1 MAFLSEAQL
10 ETALLAQLA
19 LLGYACASEEDI
31 GPDGHSPERESHD
44 EVVLKQRFEEAVA
57 RLNPALPLEARQD
70 AVRRVTQSEL
80 PNLLEENRRI
90 HKLMTEGVDVEY
102 YANDGTLTAGKVALI
117 DYENLE
123 QNDWLAVSQFVVI
136 NGHNNRRPDVVVF
149 VNGLPLGVIELKAP
163 GSAGAHLLG
172 AFNQLQ
178 TYKQQIPALFNTNA
192 LLVTS
197 DGIAARVGS
206 LSADLER
213 FMPWR
218 TTDGKDIAPK
228 GAPELSTLIEGV
240 FEHRRLL
247 DLLRDFTVFGET
259 GLGLA
264 KIIAGY
270 HQFHAVRHA
279 VVSTIR
285 ASNPVQ
291 GVAED
296 PADYGLPSVKAQSPG
311 DKRAG
316 VIWHTQGSGKSLL
329 MAFYAGQLVKHPAM
343 ANPTLVVLTD
353 RNDLDD
359 QLFATFSMCRDL
371 IRQTPVQAES
381 RDDLQKVLSRASGG
395 VIFTT
400 LQKFAPVGA
409 GLVPAF
415 GDDRAPSRGAP
426 TALTTRRNVVVIADE
441 AHRSQYGFKAKVDA
455 KTGEISYGFAK
466 YLRDA
471 LPNASFIG
479 FTGTP
484 IEADDVNTPAVFGNY
499 IDVYDISRA
508 VEDGATV
515 PIYYESRLARIELD
529 DEEKPKIDAE
539 VDDLTEGDEEADQE
553 RFKKK
558 WSTVEALVGSDK
570 RLALVAKDMV
580 AHFEDR
586 VAALDGKAM
595 VVCMSRRIC
604 VKLYDEIVKLR
615 PDWHSTDDN
624 AGAVKIV
631 MTGAASDPSAWQ
643 QHIGNKARRDLLAKR
658 ARDASDPLKLVI
670 VRDMWLTGFD
680 APCMHTM
687 YVDKPMQGHG
697 LMQAIARVNR
707 VFRDKPAGLI
717 VDYIGIA
724 QNLKAALAQ
733 YSKNDQDKT
742 GIDEAR
748 AVAVM
753 LEKYEIVRDMY
764 HGFDYLSAMSG
775 MPQERL
781 GVMAGAIEWI
791 LDMQQKLAANEKT
804 KEGKKDAHRRYQD
817 AVLALSK
824 AFALASASD
833 EARDIREEVGFFQA
847 IRAAL
852 VKSSTGS
859 GVTQQERELAIQQI
873 VSRAVVSTEIV
884 DILTAAGIKSP
895 DISIL
900 SDEFLAEVQQME
912 KKNLALEALRKLIN
926 DGIRSRSKANVVQT
940 RAFSQRLED
949 AVARYHANAITTAE
963 VLQELIHLAKDIRAA
978 RQRGEEQGLSDE
990 EIAFYDALAEN
1001 ESAVQMMG
1009 DDKLKL
1015 IAHELLMSLREN
1027 VSVDWAHRDSARA
1040 RMRVLVKRILRK
1052 YGYPPDLQDAAV
1064 QTVLQQAEA
1073 LSSGWSVS
1081 RVGIV

>member
-1 MAFLSEAQL
+1 MAFLSEAAVEQ
-10 ETALLAQLA
+10 ALLDQLRA
-19 LLGYACASEEDI
+19 LDYSIEREEDI
-31 GPDGHSPERESHD
+31 GPDGHCPERENHD
-44 EVVLKQRFEEAVA
+44 EVVLKKRFEDAIA
-57 RLNPALPLEARQD
+57 RLNPSLPVEARQD
-70 AVRRVTQSEL
+70 AMRRVMQSEL
-80 PNLLEENRRI
+80 PSLLEENRRI

-102 YANDGTLTAGKVALI
+102 YADDGTLTVSKVALI
-117 DYENLE
+117 DFEHPE

-136 NGHNNRRPDVVVF
+136 NGQNNRRPDVVVF

-178 TYKQQIPALFNTNA
+178 TYKKQIPALFNTNA

-218 TTDGKDIAPK
+218 TTDGTDIAPK

-240 FEHRRLL
+240 FEDRRLI
-247 DLLRDFTVFGET
+247 DLLCHFTVFGET

-279 VVSTIR
+279 VNSTVT
-285 ASNPVQ
+285 AS
-291 GVAED
+291 
-296 PADYGLPSVKAQSPG
+296 SPEG
-311 DKRAG
+311 NQRVG

-359 QLFATFSMCRDL
+359 QLFSTFSMCRDL
-371 IRQTPVQAES
+371 IRQTPLQAES
-381 RDDLQKVLSRASGG
+381 REDLQKVLSRASGG

-400 LQKFAPVGA
+400 LQKFGEIAEP
-409 GLVPAF
+409 
-415 GDDRAPSRGAP
+415 
-426 TALTTRRNVVVIADE
+426 LTTRRNVVVIADE
-441 AHRSQYGFKAKVDA
+441 AHRSQYGFKARVDA
-455 KTGEISYGFAK
+455 KTGDISYGFAK
-466 YLRDA
+466 YMRDA

-484 IEADDVNTPAVFGNY
+484 IEADDVNTPAVFGDY

-529 DEEKPKIDAE
+529 EDEKPKIDAE
-539 VDDLTEGDEEADQE
+539 VNELTEEGSEADQE

-570 RLALVAKDMV
+570 RLALVAKEMV
-580 AHFEDR
+580 THFEDR
-586 VAALDGKAM
+586 VSALDGKAM

-615 PDWHSTDDN
+615 PDWHSSDDN

-631 MTGAASDPSAWQ
+631 MTGAASDPQEWQ

-658 ARDASDPLKLVI
+658 ARDPKDSLKLVI

-724 QNLKAALAQ
+724 QNLKSALQQ
-733 YSKNDQDKT
+733 YSKNDQENT
-742 GIDEAR
+742 GVDEAQ
-748 AVAVM
+748 AIAVM
-753 LEKYEIVRDMY
+753 MEKYEVVRDMY
-764 HGFDYLSAMSG
+764 HGYDYVSAMSG
-775 MPQERL
+775 TPQERL
-781 GVMAGAIEWI
+781 AMMAGAIEWI
-791 LDMQQKLAANEKT
+791 LDLQQKLAAKEKT
-804 KEGKKDAHRRYQD
+804 KEGKKNAHRRYQD

-833 EARDIREEVGFFQA
+833 EAREIREEVGFFQA

-884 DILTAAGIKSP
+884 DILAAAGIKSP

-912 KKNLALEALRKLIN
+912 RKNLALEALRKLIN

-940 RAFSQRLED
+940 KAFSERLED

-963 VLQELIHLAKDIRAA
+963 VLQELIQLAKDIRAA
-978 RQRGEEQGLSDE
+978 RQRGEESGLSDE

-1052 YGYPPDLQDAAV
+1052 YGYPPDLQDTAV

-1073 LSSGWSVS
+1073 LSSTWSMPRPGS
-1081 RVGIV
+1081 GGGNG

>member
-1 MAFLSEAQL
+1 MAFLSEAAV
-10 ETALLAQLA
+10 ELA
-19 LLGYACASEEDI
+19 LLEQLRGLGYSIEQEENI
-31 GPDGHSPERESHD
+31 GPDGHRPERDSHD
-44 EVVLKQRFEEAVA
+44 VVVLKKRLEDAVSL
-57 RLNPALPLEARQD
+57 LNPGMPLDVRQD
-70 AVRRVTQSEL
+70 AIRKVMQSEL
-80 PNLLEENRRI
+80 PSMLEENRRI

-102 YANDGTLTAGKVALI
+102 YADDGTLTAGKVSLI
-117 DYENLE
+117 NFERPE
-123 QNDWLAVSQFVVI
+123 HNDWLVVSQFVVI
-136 NGHNNRRPDVVVF
+136 AGQYNRRPDVVVF

-163 GSAGAHLLG
+163 GSGNATLVG

-178 TYKQQIPALFNTNA
+178 TYKKQIPALFNSNA

-197 DGIAARVGS
+197 DGITARVGS

-218 TTDGKDIAPK
+218 TTDGKGVAPK

-240 FEHRRLL
+240 FEQRRLL
-247 DLLRDFTVFGET
+247 DMLCHFTVFGET
-259 GLGLA
+259 GSGLA

-270 HQFHAVRHA
+270 HQFHAVQHA
-279 VVSTIR
+279 VNSTVT
-285 ASNPVQ
+285 AS
-291 GVAED
+291 A
-296 PADYGLPSVKAQSPG
+296 PG
-311 DKRAG
+311 GNQRVG

-359 QLFATFSMCRDL
+359 QLFTTFSMCRDL
-371 IRQTPVQAES
+371 IRQTPVQADS
-381 RDDLQKVLSRASGG
+381 REDLQKLLARASGG

-400 LQKFAPVGA
+400 LQKFGET
-409 GLVPAF
+409 
-415 GDDRAPSRGAP
+415 SQ
-426 TALTTRRNVVVIADE
+426 ALTERRNVVVIADE
-441 AHRSQYGFKAKVDA
+441 AHRSQYGFRAKVDA

-529 DEEKPKIDAE
+529 EDEKPKIDAE
-539 VDDLTEGDEEADQE
+539 VNELTEDDPEVEQE
-553 RFKKK
+553 RFKRK

-570 RLALVAKDMV
+570 RLALVAQDIV
-580 AHFEDR
+580 THFEDR

-615 PDWHSTDDN
+615 PNWHSADDN

-631 MTGAASDPSAWQ
+631 MTGAASDPEDWQ

-658 ARDASDPLKLVI
+658 ARDAKDPLKLVI

-724 QNLKAALAQ
+724 QNLKSALQQ
-733 YSKNDQDKT
+733 YSKNDQENT
-742 GIDEAR
+742 GVDESQAI
-748 AVAVM
+748 AVLM
-753 LEKYEIVRDMY
+753 EKYEVVRDMY
-764 HGFDYLSAMSG
+764 HGFDYASAMG
-775 MPQERL
+775 GTPQERL
-781 GVMAGAIEWI
+781 AMMAGAIEWI
-791 LDMQQKLAANEKT
+791 LDMQQKLAAKEKT
-804 KEGKKDAHRRYQD
+804 KDGKKDAHRRYQD

-824 AFALASASD
+824 AFSLASASD
-833 EARDIREEVGFFQA
+833 EAREIREEVGFFQA

-859 GVTQQERELAIQQI
+859 GVTKQERELAIQQI

-884 DILTAAGIKSP
+884 DILAAAGIKSP

-912 KKNLALEALRKLIN
+912 RKNLALEALRKLIN
-926 DGIRSRSKANVVQT
+926 DGIRSRSKSNVVQT
-940 RAFSQRLED
+940 KAFSERLED

-963 VLQELIHLAKDIRAA
+963 VLQELIDLAKDIRAA
-978 RQRGEEQGLSDE
+978 RQRGEEQGLSED

-1001 ESAVQMMG
+1001 ESAIQMLG

-1015 IAHELLMSLREN
+1015 IAHELLVSLREN

-1073 LSSGWSVS
+1073 LSSTWSVPRS
-1081 RVGIV
+1081 GESK

>member
-1 MAFLSEAQL
+1 MAFLSEAAVEQ
-10 ETALLAQLA
+10 ALLDQLRT
-19 LLGYACASEEDI
+19 LEYTIEREEDI
-31 GPDGHSPERESHD
+31 GPDGHRPERESHD
-44 EVVLKQRFEEAVA
+44 EVVLKKRLEDAVA
-57 RLNPALPLEARQD
+57 RLNPGLPLEARQD
-70 AVRRVTQSEL
+70 AIRKVTQSEL
-80 PNLLEENRRI
+80 PSLLEENRRL

-102 YANDGTLTAGKVALI
+102 YADDGTLTAGKVALI
-117 DYENLE
+117 GFEHPEL
-123 QNDWLAVSQFVVI
+123 NDWLAVSQFVVI
-136 NGHNNRRPDVVVF
+136 NGQKNRRPDMVVF
-149 VNGLPLGVIELKAP
+149 LNGLPLGVIELKAP
-163 GSAGAHLLG
+163 GNAGAHLLG

-178 TYKQQIPALFNTNA
+178 TYKKQIPALFNTNA

-197 DGIAARVGS
+197 DGITARVGS

-218 TTDGKDIAPK
+218 TTDRTDVSPK

-240 FEHRRLL
+240 FERRRLL
-247 DLLRDFTVFGET
+247 DLLCNFTVFGET
-259 GLGLA
+259 GSGLA

-270 HQFHAVRHA
+270 HQFHAVAKA
-279 VVSTIR
+279 VESTVR
-285 ASNPVQ
+285 AAAQWQ
-291 GVAED
+291 GAQED
-296 PADYGLPSVKAQSPG
+296 PADYGLSSVRTQGKG

-359 QLFATFSMCRDL
+359 QLFSTFWMCRDL

-381 RDDLQKVLSRASGG
+381 REDLQKILNRASGG

-400 LQKFAPVGA
+400 LQKFGEIAEP
-409 GLVPAF
+409 F
-415 GDDRAPSRGAP
+415 
-426 TALTTRRNVVVIADE
+426 TTRHNVVVIADE

-466 YLRDA
+466 YMRDA

-529 DEEKPKIDAE
+529 EEEKPKIDAE
-539 VDDLTEGDEEADQE
+539 VNELTEEDSEAEQE

-580 AHFEDR
+580 THLEDR

-595 VVCMSRRIC
+595 AVCMSRRIC
-604 VKLYDEIVKLR
+604 VKLYNEIVKLR
-615 PDWHSTDDN
+615 PDWHSADDN

-631 MTGAASDPSAWQ
+631 MTGVASDPQEWQ

-658 ARDASDPLKLVI
+658 ARDPKDPLKLVI
-670 VRDMWLTGFD
+670 VRNMWLTGFD

-724 QNLKAALAQ
+724 QNLKSALQQ
-733 YSKNDQDKT
+733 YSKNDQENT
-742 GIDEAR
+742 GVDEAQ
-748 AVAVM
+748 AIAVM
-753 LEKYEIVRDMY
+753 IEKYEVVRDMY
-764 HGFDYLSAMSG
+764 YGYDYGSALNG
-775 MPQERL
+775 TPQERL
-781 GVMAGAIEWI
+781 AMMAGAVEWI
-791 LDMQQKLAANEKT
+791 LDLQQQLAAKEKT
-804 KEGKKDAHRRYQD
+804 KESKKNAHRRYQD
-817 AVLALSK
+817 AVLAVTK

-833 EARDIREEVGFFQA
+833 EAHKIREEVGFFQA
-847 IRAAL
+847 IRAVL
-852 VKSSTGS
+852 VKNSTGS
-859 GVTQQERELAIQQI
+859 GVIQQERELAIQQI

-884 DILTAAGIKSP
+884 DILAAAGIKSP

-912 KKNLALEALRKLIN
+912 RKNLALEALRKLIN

-940 RAFSQRLED
+940 KEFSERLED

-963 VLQELIHLAKDIRAA
+963 VLQELIQLAKDIRAA
-978 RQRGEEQGLSDE
+978 RQRGEESGLSDE

-1001 ESAVQMMG
+1001 ESAVQLMG

-1015 IAHELLMSLREN
+1015 IAHELLISLREN
-1027 VSVDWAHRDSARA
+1027 VSVDWAHRYSSRA

-1052 YGYPPDLQDAAV
+1052 YGYPPDLQETAI

-1073 LSSGWSVS
+1073 LSSTWS
-1081 RVGIV
+1081 GLHGKFT

>member
-1 MAFLSEAQL
+1 MAFLSEAAVEQ
-10 ETALLAQLA
+10 ALLDQLRA
-19 LLGYACASEEDI
+19 LDYSIEREEDI
-31 GPDGHSPERESHD
+31 GPDGHRPERESHD
-44 EVVLKQRFEEAVA
+44 EVVLKKRFEDSVA
-57 RLNPALPLEARQD
+57 RLNPSLPLEARQD
-70 AVRRVTQSEL
+70 AIRKVMQSDL
-80 PNLLEENRRI
+80 PSLLEENRRI
-90 HKLMTEGVDVEY
+90 HKLVTEGLDVEY
-102 YANDGTLTAGKVALI
+102 YADDGTLTAGKVALI
-117 DYENLE
+117 DFERPE

-136 NGHNNRRPDVVVF
+136 AGQYNRRPDVVVF
-149 VNGLPLGVIELKAP
+149 VNGLPLGVIELKAS
-163 GSAGAHLLG
+163 GSGNATLVG

-178 TYKQQIPALFNTNA
+178 TYKKQIPALFNANA

-197 DGIAARVGS
+197 DGITARVGS

-218 TTDGKDIAPK
+218 TTDGTDVAPK

-240 FEHRRLL
+240 FEQRRLL
-247 DLLRDFTVFGET
+247 DLLCYFTVFGET
-259 GLGLA
+259 GSGLA

-279 VVSTIR
+279 VNSTVT
-285 ASNPVQ
+285 AS
-291 GVAED
+291 
-296 PADYGLPSVKAQSPG
+296 SPDG
-311 DKRAG
+311 NQRVG

-359 QLFATFSMCRDL
+359 QLFSTFSMCRDL
-371 IRQTPVQAES
+371 IRQTPIQAES

-400 LQKFAPVGA
+400 LQKFGEIAEP
-409 GLVPAF
+409 
-415 GDDRAPSRGAP
+415 
-426 TALTTRRNVVVIADE
+426 LTTRRNVVVIADE

-466 YLRDA
+466 YMRDA

-529 DEEKPKIDAE
+529 EDEKPKIDAE
-539 VDDLTEGDEEADQE
+539 VNELTEDDPEVEQE
-553 RFKKK
+553 RFKRK

-580 AHFEDR
+580 THFEDR

-615 PDWHSTDDN
+615 PDWHSADDN

-631 MTGAASDPSAWQ
+631 MTGAASDPQEWQ

-658 ARDASDPLKLVI
+658 ARDPKDPLKLVI

-717 VDYIGIA
+717 VDYIGVA
-724 QNLKAALAQ
+724 QNLKSALQQ
-733 YSKNDQDKT
+733 YSKNDQENT
-742 GIDEAR
+742 GVDEEQ

-753 LEKYEIVRDMY
+753 MEKYEVVRDMY
-764 HGFDYLSAMSG
+764 HGFDYASAMTG
-775 MPQERL
+775 TPQERL
-781 GVMAGAIEWI
+781 AMMAGAIEWI
-791 LDMQQKLAANEKT
+791 LDLQQKLAAKEKT

-824 AFALASASD
+824 AFSLASASD
-833 EARDIREEVGFFQA
+833 EAREIREEVGFFQA

-884 DILTAAGIKSP
+884 DILAAAGIKSP

-912 KKNLALEALRKLIN
+912 RKNLALEALRKLIN

-940 RAFSQRLED
+940 KAFSERLED

-963 VLQELIHLAKDIRAA
+963 VLQELIQLAKDIRAA
-978 RQRGEEQGLSDE
+978 RLRGEESGLSDE

-1009 DDKLKL
+1009 DDKLRL
-1015 IAHELLMSLREN
+1015 IAHELLVSLREN

-1052 YGYPPDLQDAAV
+1052 YGYPPDLQDVAV

-1073 LSSGWSVS
+1073 LSSSWSVNRS
-1081 RVGIV
+1081 GTGSSNG

>member
-1 MAFLSEAQL
+1 M
-10 ETALLAQLA
+10 
-19 LLGYACASEEDI
+19 
-31 GPDGHSPERESHD
+31 
-44 EVVLKQRFEEAVA
+44 
-57 RLNPALPLEARQD
+57 
-70 AVRRVTQSEL
+70 
-80 PNLLEENRRI
+80 
-90 HKLMTEGVDVEY
+90 
-102 YANDGTLTAGKVALI
+102 
-117 DYENLE
+117 
-123 QNDWLAVSQFVVI
+123 
-136 NGHNNRRPDVVVF
+136 
-149 VNGLPLGVIELKAP
+149 NGLPLGVIELKAP
-163 GSAGAHLLG
+163 GSSGAHLLG

-178 TYKQQIPALFNTNA
+178 TYKQQIPALFSTNA

-197 DGIAARVGS
+197 DGITARVGS

-218 TTDGKDIAPK
+218 TTDGSAVAPK
-228 GAPELSTLIEGV
+228 GAPELATLIEGV

-247 DLLRDFTVFGET
+247 DLLCHFTVFGET
-259 GLGLA
+259 GSGLV

-270 HQFHAVRHA
+270 HQYHAVRHA
-279 VVSTIR
+279 VASTIR
-285 ASNPVQ
+285 ASRSAPSM
-291 GVAED
+291 AEN
-296 PADYGLPSVKAQSPG
+296 PADYGLPSVQTQSPG

-316 VIWHTQGSGKSLL
+316 VIWHTQGSGKSFL
-329 MAFYAGQLVKHPAM
+329 MAFYAGQLVRHPALE
-343 ANPTLVVLTD
+343 NPTLVVLTD
-353 RNDLDD
+353 RNDLDE
-359 QLFATFSMCRDL
+359 QLFDTFSMCRDL
-371 IRQTPVQAES
+371 IRQTPVRADS
-381 RDDLQKVLSRASGG
+381 RDDLQKLLNRASGG

-400 LQKFAPVGA
+400 LQKFGEVAEP
-409 GLVPAF
+409 
-415 GDDRAPSRGAP
+415 
-426 TALTTRRNVVVIADE
+426 LTTRRNVVVMADE
-441 AHRSQYGFKAKVDA
+441 AHRSQYGFKAKVDV
-455 KTGEISYGFAK
+455 KTGEVSYGFAK

-484 IEADDVNTPAVFGNY
+484 IEATDVNTPAVFGNY

-529 DEEKPKIDAE
+529 EKEKPKIDAE
-539 VDDLTEGDEEADQE
+539 VNELTEGDEEADQE
-553 RFKKK
+553 RLKKK

-570 RLALVAKDMV
+570 RLALVARDMV
-580 AHFEDR
+580 THFEDR

-615 PDWHSTDDN
+615 PHWHSTDDN

-631 MTGAASDPSAWQ
+631 MTGAASDPQEWQ

-658 ARDASDPLKLVI
+658 ARDPKDPLKLVI

-724 QNLKAALAQ
+724 QNLKSALQQ
-733 YSKNDQDKT
+733 YSKNDQENT
-742 GIDEAR
+742 GVDEAQ

-764 HGFDYLSAMSG
+764 HGFDYQSALNGS
-775 MPQERL
+775 PQVRL
-781 GVMAGAIEWI
+781 VMMAGAMEWI
-791 LDMQQKLAANEKT
+791 LDLQQKMAEK
-804 KEGKKDAHRRYQD
+804 ESSAENKKQAHRRYAD
-817 AVLALSK
+817 AVLLLSK

-833 EARDIREEVGFFQA
+833 AAREIREEVGFFQA

-859 GVTQQERELAIQQI
+859 GVTQQERAYFQERAIQQI

-884 DILTAAGIKSP
+884 DILAAAGVKTP
-895 DISIL
+895 DISIM

-912 KKNLALEALRKLIN
+912 KKNLALEALRKLLN
-926 DGIRSRSKANVVQT
+926 DGIRSRSKANVVQAK
-940 RAFSQRLED
+940 AFSERLEH

-963 VLQELIHLAKDIRAA
+963 VLQELIQLAKDIRAA
-978 RQRGEEQGLSDE
+978 RQRGEEAGLSDE

-1015 IAHELLMSLREN
+1015 IAHELLVSLREN
-1027 VSVDWAHRDSARA
+1027 VTVDWAHRDSARA

-1073 LSSGWSVS
+1073 LSSTWSV
-1081 RVGIV
+1081 

>member
-1 MAFLSEAQL
+1 MAFLSEAAV
-10 ETALLAQLA
+10 ELA
-19 LLGYACASEEDI
+19 LLEQLGDLGYSIEREEDI
-31 GPDGHSPERESHD
+31 GPDGHRPERDSHD
-44 EVVLKQRFEEAVA
+44 EVVLKKRFEDAVA
-57 RLNPALPLEARQD
+57 RLNPGLPLEARQD
-70 AVRRVTQSEL
+70 AVRRVMQSEL
-80 PNLLEENRRI
+80 PSLLEENRRI
-90 HKLMTEGVDVEY
+90 HKLITEGVDVEY

-117 DYENLE
+117 DFERPE
-123 QNDWLAVSQFVVI
+123 QNDWLTVSQFVVI
-136 NGHNNRRPDVVVF
+136 NGQNNRRPDVVVF

-178 TYKQQIPALFNTNA
+178 TYKQQIPALFHTNA

-218 TTDGKDIAPK
+218 TTDGTDVAPK

-247 DLLRDFTVFGET
+247 DLLCHFTVFGET
-259 GLGLA
+259 GSGLV

-279 VVSTIR
+279 VNSTVT
-285 ASNPVQ
+285 AS
-291 GVAED
+291 
-296 PADYGLPSVKAQSPG
+296 SPEG
-311 DKRAG
+311 NQRVG

-381 RDDLQKVLSRASGG
+381 REHLQALLNRASGG

-400 LQKFAPVGA
+400 LQKFGEIAEP
-409 GLVPAF
+409 
-415 GDDRAPSRGAP
+415 
-426 TALTTRRNVVVIADE
+426 LTTRRNVVVIADE

-466 YLRDA
+466 YMRDA

-529 DEEKPKIDAE
+529 ENEKPKIDAE
-539 VDDLTEGDEEADQE
+539 VEELTEGDEAADQE

-615 PDWHSTDDN
+615 PDWHSADDN

-631 MTGAASDPSAWQ
+631 MTGAASDPQEWQ

-658 ARDASDPLKLVI
+658 ARDPKDPLKLVI

-724 QNLKAALAQ
+724 QNLKSALQQ
-733 YSKNDQDKT
+733 YSKKDQENT
-742 GIDEAR
+742 GVDEAQ
-748 AVAVM
+748 AIAVM
-753 LEKYEIVRDMY
+753 MEKYEVVRDMY
-764 HGFDYLSAMSG
+764 HGFDYHSALSG
-775 MPQERL
+775 TPQERL
-781 GVMAGAIEWI
+781 AMMAEAIEWI
-791 LDMQQKLAANEKT
+791 LDLQQKLAEKEKT
-804 KEGKKDAHRRYQD
+804 KEGKKNAHRRYQD

-833 EARDIREEVGFFQA
+833 EAREIREEVGFFQA

-884 DILTAAGIKSP
+884 DILAAAGIKSP

-912 KKNLALEALRKLIN
+912 KKNLALEALRKLLA

-940 RAFSQRLED
+940 KAFSERLED

-963 VLQELIHLAKDIRAA
+963 VLQELIQLAKDIRAA

-1052 YGYPPDLQDAAV
+1052 YGYPPDLQDTAV

-1081 RVGIV
+1081 RGGTV

>member
-1 MAFLSEAQL
+1 MAFLSESEIEQ
-10 ETALLAQLA
+10 ALLDQLRA
-19 LLGYACASEEDI
+19 LDYSIEREEDI
-31 GPDGHSPERESHD
+31 GPDGHRPERESHD
-44 EVVLKQRFEEAVA
+44 EVLLKNRFEDAVA
-57 RLNPALPLEARQD
+57 RLNPGLPLEARQD
-70 AVRRVTQSEL
+70 AVRCVMQSEL
-80 PNLLEENRRI
+80 PSLLEENRRL
-90 HKLMTEGVDVEY
+90 HKLMVEGVDVEY
-102 YANDGTLTAGKVALI
+102 YADDGTLKAGKVALI
-117 DYENLE
+117 DLEHPE

-136 NGHNNRRPDVVVF
+136 NGQNNRRPDVVVF

-218 TTDGKDIAPK
+218 TIDGTTIASK
-228 GAPELSTLIEGV
+228 GAPELLTLIEGV
-240 FEHRRLL
+240 FAHRRLL

-259 GLGLA
+259 GSGLV

-279 VVSTIR
+279 VASTIR
-285 ASNPVQ
+285 ASGSVQ

-296 PADYGLPSVKAQSPG
+296 PADYSLPSVKTQSQG

-329 MAFYAGQLVKHPAM
+329 MAFYAGLLVKHPAM

-359 QLFATFSMCRDL
+359 QLFSTFSMCRDL

-381 RDDLQKVLSRASGG
+381 REHLQSLLNRASGG

-400 LQKFAPVGA
+400 LQKFGECAEP
-409 GLVPAF
+409 
-415 GDDRAPSRGAP
+415 
-426 TALTTRRNVVVIADE
+426 LTTRRNVVVIADE

-466 YLRDA
+466 YMRDA

-529 DEEKPKIDAE
+529 EVEKSKIDADVNE
-539 VDDLTEGDEEADQE
+539 LTEGDEEADQE
-553 RFKKK
+553 RFKQK

-595 VVCMSRRIC
+595 VVCMSRSIC

-615 PDWHSTDDN
+615 PDWHSADDN

-631 MTGAASDPSAWQ
+631 MTGAASDPQEWQ

-658 ARDASDPLKLVI
+658 ARDPKDPLKLVI

-724 QNLKAALAQ
+724 QNLKSALQQ
-733 YSKNDQDKT
+733 YSKNDQENT
-742 GIDEAR
+742 GVDEAQ
-748 AVAVM
+748 AIAVM
-753 LEKYEIVRDMY
+753 MEKYEVVRDMY
-764 HGFDYLSAMSG
+764 HGYDYASAMG
-775 MPQERL
+775 GTPQERL
-781 GVMAGAIEWI
+781 AMMAGAIEWI
-791 LDMQQKLAANEKT
+791 LDLQQNLAAKEKT
-804 KEGKKDAHRRYQD
+804 KDGKKNAHRRYQD

-833 EARDIREEVGFFQA
+833 EAREIREEVGFFQA

-884 DILTAAGIKSP
+884 DILAASGLKSP

-900 SDEFLAEVQQME
+900 SDEFLAEVQQMD

-940 RAFSQRLED
+940 KAFSERLED

-963 VLQELIHLAKDIRAA
+963 VLQELIQLAKDIRAA

-1001 ESAVQMMG
+1001 ESAIQMMG

-1015 IAHELLMSLREN
+1015 IAHELLVSLREN

-1052 YGYPPDLQDAAV
+1052 YGYPPDLQDTAV

-1073 LSSGWSVS
+1073 LSSGWPVS
-1081 RVGIV
+1081 CRGAV

>member
-1 MAFLSEAQL
+1 MAFLSEAAVEQ
-10 ETALLAQLA
+10 ALLDQLRA
-19 LLGYACASEEDI
+19 LDYSIEREEDI
-31 GPDGHSPERESHD
+31 GPDGHRPERESHD
-44 EVVLKQRFEEAVA
+44 EVVFKKRFEDAVA
-57 RLNPALPLEARQD
+57 RLNPGLPVEARQD
-70 AVRRVTQSEL
+70 AVRRVMQSEL
-80 PNLLEENRRI
+80 PSLLEENRRL

-102 YANDGTLTAGKVALI
+102 YANDGTLTAGKVTLI
-117 DYENLE
+117 DFENPE

-136 NGHNNRRPDVVVF
+136 NGQNNRRPDVVVF

-178 TYKQQIPALFNTNA
+178 TYKQQIPQLFHTNA

-218 TTDGKDIAPK
+218 TTDGTAIAPK

-240 FEHRRLL
+240 FEQRQLL
-247 DLLRDFTVFGET
+247 DLLCYFTVFGET
-259 GLGLA
+259 GSGLA

-279 VVSTIR
+279 VNSTVT
-285 ASNPVQ
+285 ASSPQ
-291 GVAED
+291 GNQRV
-296 PADYGLPSVKAQSPG
+296 
-311 DKRAG
+311 G

-359 QLFATFSMCRDL
+359 QLFSTFSMCRDL

-400 LQKFAPVGA
+400 LQKFGEIAEP
-409 GLVPAF
+409 
-415 GDDRAPSRGAP
+415 
-426 TALTTRRNVVVIADE
+426 LTTRRNVVVIADE

-466 YLRDA
+466 YMRDA

-529 DEEKPKIDAE
+529 EDEKPKIDAE
-539 VDDLTEGDEEADQE
+539 VDELTEEDSETDQE

-570 RLALVAKDMV
+570 RLVLVAKDMV
-580 AHFEDR
+580 SHFEDR

-615 PDWHSTDDN
+615 PDWHSADDS

-631 MTGAASDPSAWQ
+631 MTGAASDPPEWQ

-658 ARDASDPLKLVI
+658 ARDPQDPLKLVI

-687 YVDKPMQGHG
+687 YVDKPMRGHG

-724 QNLKAALAQ
+724 QNLKSALQQ
-733 YSKNDQDKT
+733 YSKNDQEIT
-742 GIDEAR
+742 GVDESQAI
-748 AVAVM
+748 AV
-753 LEKYEIVRDMY
+753 LKEKYEVVRDMY
-764 HGFDYLSAMSG
+764 HGFDYASALQG
-775 MPQERL
+775 TPTERL
-781 GVMAGAIEWI
+781 AMMAGAIEWI
-791 LDMQQKLAANEKT
+791 LALQQQLAAQETT
-804 KEGKKDAHRRYQD
+804 KEGKKNAQRRYQD

-833 EARDIREEVGFFQA
+833 EARRIREEVGFFQA
-847 IRAAL
+847 IREAL
-852 VKSSTGS
+852 SKSATGS
-859 GVTQQERELAIQQI
+859 GVTQQERDLAIQQI

-884 DILTAAGIKSP
+884 DILAAAGIKSP

-900 SDEFLAEVQQME
+900 SDEFLAEVQGME
-912 KKNLALEALRKLIN
+912 KKNLALEALRKLLN
-926 DGIRSRSKANVVQT
+926 DSIRSRSKANVVEA
-940 RAFSQRLED
+940 RAFSERLEA

-963 VLQELIHLAKDIRAA
+963 VLEELVKLAKDIRAA
-978 RQRGEEQGLSDE
+978 RQRGEESGLSDE

-1001 ESAVQMMG
+1001 DSAVEAMG
-1009 DDKLKL
+1009 DEKLRL
-1015 IAHELLMSLREN
+1015 IAHELLTSLREN
-1027 VSVDWAHRDSARA
+1027 ISVDWAHRDSARA

-1073 LSSGWSVS
+1073 LLSGW
-1081 RVGIV
+1081 

>member
-1 MAFLSEAQL
+1 MAFLSEAAV
-10 ETALLAQLA
+10 ELA
-19 LLGYACASEEDI
+19 LLEQLRGLGYSIEQEENI
-31 GPDGHSPERESHD
+31 GPDGHRPERDSHD
-44 EVVLKQRFEEAVA
+44 VVVLKKRLENAVA
-57 RLNPALPLEARQD
+57 LLNPGMPLDARQD
-70 AVRRVTQSEL
+70 AIRKVMQSEL
-80 PNLLEENRRI
+80 PLMLEENRRI

-102 YANDGTLTAGKVALI
+102 YSDDGTLTAGKVSLI
-117 DYENLE
+117 NFERPE
-123 QNDWLAVSQFVVI
+123 QNDWLVVSQFVVI
-136 NGHNNRRPDVVVF
+136 AGQYNRRPDVVVF

-163 GSAGAHLLG
+163 GSGNATLVG

-178 TYKQQIPALFNTNA
+178 TYKKQIPALFNTNA

-197 DGIAARVGS
+197 DGITARVGS

-218 TTDGKDIAPK
+218 TTDGKDVAPK

-240 FEHRRLL
+240 FEQRRLL
-247 DLLRDFTVFGET
+247 DMLCHFTVFGET
-259 GLGLA
+259 GSGLA

-270 HQFHAVRHA
+270 HQFHAV
-279 VVSTIR
+279 IR
-285 ASNPVQ
+285 AVDSTLRASSQWQ
-291 GVAED
+291 GVQED
-296 PADYGLPSVKAQSPG
+296 PRDYGLPSVKTQAKG
-311 DKRAG
+311 DRRAG

-371 IRQTPVQAES
+371 IRQTPVQADS
-381 RDDLQKVLSRASGG
+381 REDLTKLLARASGG

-400 LQKFAPVGA
+400 LQKFGET
-409 GLVPAF
+409 
-415 GDDRAPSRGAP
+415 SQ
-426 TALTTRRNVVVIADE
+426 ALIDRRNVVVIADE
-441 AHRSQYGFKAKVDA
+441 AHRSQYGFRAKVDA

-529 DEEKPKIDAE
+529 EDEKPKIDAE
-539 VDDLTEGDEEADQE
+539 VNELTEDDPEVEQE
-553 RFKKK
+553 RFKRK
-558 WSTVEALVGSDK
+558 WSTVEALVGSDR
-570 RLALVAKDMV
+570 RLALVAQDMV
-580 AHFEDR
+580 THFEDR

-615 PDWHSTDDN
+615 PDWHSADDN

-631 MTGAASDPSAWQ
+631 MTGAASDPEDWQ

-658 ARDASDPLKLVI
+658 ARDAKDPLKLVI

-724 QNLKAALAQ
+724 QNLKSALQQ
-733 YSKNDQDKT
+733 YSKNDQENT
-742 GIDEAR
+742 GVDESQAI
-748 AVAVM
+748 AVLM
-753 LEKYEIVRDMY
+753 EKYEVVRDMY
-764 HGFDYLSAMSG
+764 HGFDYASAMG
-775 MPQERL
+775 GTPQERL
-781 GVMAGAIEWI
+781 AMMAGAIEWI
-791 LDMQQKLAANEKT
+791 LDMQQKLAAKEKT
-804 KEGKKDAHRRYQD
+804 TDGKKDAHRRYQD

-824 AFALASASD
+824 AFSLASASD
-833 EARDIREEVGFFQA
+833 EAREIREEVGFFQA

-859 GVTQQERELAIQQI
+859 GATQQERELAIQQI

-884 DILTAAGIKSP
+884 DILAAAGIKSP

-912 KKNLALEALRKLIN
+912 RKNLALEALRKLIN
-926 DGIRSRSKANVVQT
+926 DGIRSRSKSNVVQT
-940 RAFSQRLED
+940 KAFSERLED

-963 VLQELIHLAKDIRAA
+963 VLQELIDLAKDIRAA
-978 RQRGEEQGLSDE
+978 RQRGEEQGLSED

-1001 ESAVQMMG
+1001 ESAIQMMG

-1015 IAHELLMSLREN
+1015 IAHELLVSLREN

-1073 LSSGWSVS
+1073 LSSTWSMPKPGS
-1081 RVGIV
+1081 GGGNG